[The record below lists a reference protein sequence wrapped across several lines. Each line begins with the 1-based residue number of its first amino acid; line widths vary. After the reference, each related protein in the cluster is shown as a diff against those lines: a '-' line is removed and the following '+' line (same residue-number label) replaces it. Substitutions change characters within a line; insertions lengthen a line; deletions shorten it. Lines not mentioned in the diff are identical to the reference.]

1 MTPEA
6 KRQRTAGNS
15 SSNDEAVAR
24 TLDAKSGKKR
34 AKPESVE
41 NTGSDMSS
49 GGEAGASASASAS
62 TKAIRETQEKELASA
77 KYCVV
82 LAMQRAS
89 YIDKANVLH
98 TILLG
103 ETHQEVKALV
113 SDAIED
119 RDPETLKAKIRA
131 LPAALAKL

>member
-1 MTPEA
+1 MA
-6 KRQRTAGNS
+6 KRQRTAGNT
-15 SSNDEAVAR
+15 SSNDEAGAR
-24 TLDAKSGKKR
+24 QSTLDAKSGKKR

-41 NTGSDMSS
+41 DTGSDLSS
-49 GGEAGASASASAS
+49 GGEGGASASAS
-62 TKAIRETQEKELASA
+62 TKATRETQEKKLAGA

-89 YIDKANVLH
+89 YHDKANVLH
-98 TILLG
+98 TMLLG

-119 RDPETLKAKIRA
+119 RDPQTLKAKIRA
-131 LPAALAKL
+131 LPAALAQL

>member
-1 MTPEA
+1 
-6 KRQRTAGNS
+6 
-15 SSNDEAVAR
+15 
-24 TLDAKSGKKR
+24 
-34 AKPESVE
+34 
-41 NTGSDMSS
+41 MSS

-62 TKAIRETQEKELASA
+62 TKATRETQEKELASA